1 MLQALFVPTVLASYA
16 SMVTH
21 HFLDPSLLVH
31 HSSEH
36 QLPAQVRSE
45 PFMQHHHKLS
55 HRASRQQQLPLIKK
69 HCRSAPCGAQLYVWR
84 HNASLYSNVLLL
96 C

>member
-21 HFLDPSLLVH
+21 HFLDPSLLVQ

-36 QLPAQVRSE
+36 QLPAQVRTH
-45 PFMQHHHKLS
+45 PFTQHRYGLH
-55 HRASRQQQLPLIKK
+55 AGP
-69 HCRSAPCGAQLYVWR
+69 AG
-84 HNASLYSNVLLL
+84 SNS
-96 C
+96 CA